1 MDLEYFM
8 KVALKEAK
16 KSLETEDVPVG
27 AIVVKDGQI
36 ISKGHNEVEKRKD
49 PTAHAETIA
58 IRKAIKKLGN
68 KHLLDCVIFS
78 TLEPCPMC
86 AGAMVLARV
95 NKLVFAA
102 YDPKSGAAGSVINII
117 QNANLNHRIDFVG
130 GILEQESAKLLRD
143 FFQRLRAKN
152 V

>member
-117 QNANLNHRIDFVG
+117 QNADLNHRIDFVG

>member
-102 YDPKSGAAGSVINII
+102 YDPKSGAAGSVVNIV
-117 QNANLNHRIDFVG
+117 QNTDLNHRIDFVG

>member
-95 NKLVFAA
+95 SKLVFAA
-102 YDPKSGAAGSVINII
+102 FDPKSGAAGSVINII
-117 QNANLNHRIDFVG
+117 QNADLNHRIDFVG